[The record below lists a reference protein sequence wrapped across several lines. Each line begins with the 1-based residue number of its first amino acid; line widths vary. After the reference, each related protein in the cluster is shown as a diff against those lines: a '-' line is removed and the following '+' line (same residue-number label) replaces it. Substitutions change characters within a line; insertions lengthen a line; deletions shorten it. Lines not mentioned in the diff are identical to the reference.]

1 MSDRPASPIFEKGV
15 VFSVFPMNSIAWWP
29 SLFVLGAAAVIDI
42 FTRRIPNW
50 LSVPFLLSGLVIQ
63 AVTGGWHGMGSSL
76 GGFGLALLLFGPPC
90 FIRLMGM
97 GDLKL
102 AAGVG
107 AWIGPGQFVF
117 AFLVTGMAGGIMAA
131 AYALRHRLP
140 RGRVDDAGELVV
152 HPAPV
157 GFFETIQSG
166 GTRHLSIPYAPA
178 IAIGTL
184 FSFFAQ

>member
-1 MSDRPASPIFEKGV
+1 
-15 VFSVFPMNSIAWWP
+15 
-29 SLFVLGAAAVIDI
+29 
-42 FTRRIPNW
+42 
-50 LSVPFLLSGLVIQ
+50 
-63 AVTGGWHGMGSSL
+63 
-76 GGFGLALLLFGPPC
+76 
-90 FIRLMGM
+90 M

-117 AFLVTGMAGGIMAA
+117 AFLVTGMAGGIMAVCTRFA
-131 AYALRHRLP
+131 TVCRAGVGRC
-140 RGRVDDAGELVV
+140 RGTWSC

-157 GFFETIQSG
+157 GLGGQSSRR
-166 GTRHLSIPYAPA
+166 TRHLSIPYAPA